1 MSTPSGRIYELSGEA
16 IERLLPTLAQQL
28 VQRVP
33 GADRAGALALLE
45 AGLAPGA
52 DPVEIQVRAR
62 DAMARIEAALGGS
75 PGEPGFTHDGSAP
88 ALADVA
94 LWALLR
100 WQVESDVLDVELA
113 IETCEDVLIHCGAT
127 PGAAQQ
133 ALHHLIDEAVAQ
145 AAQAASA

>member
-16 IERLLPTLAQQL
+16 IERLLLTLAQQL

-52 DPVEIQVRAR
+52 DPVETQARAR
-62 DAMARIEAALGGS
+62 DALALLEAVLGGP
-75 PGEPGFTHDGSAP
+75 PGAPDFTHDGSAP
-88 ALADVA
+88 ALADVV
-94 LWALLR
+94 LWAILR

-113 IETCEDVLIHCGAT
+113 IETYEDVLTRAGAT
-127 PGAAQQ
+127 PADAQQ
-133 ALHHLIDEAVAQ
+133 ALHRLIDAAAAQ
-145 AAQAASA
+145 AAQAATT